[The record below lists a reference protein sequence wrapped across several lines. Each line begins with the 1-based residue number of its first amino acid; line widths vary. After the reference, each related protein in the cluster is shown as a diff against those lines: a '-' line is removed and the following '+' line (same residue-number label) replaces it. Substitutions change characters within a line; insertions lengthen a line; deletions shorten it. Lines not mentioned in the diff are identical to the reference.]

1 MGQVQAR
8 SRGQKKVQTT
18 QTEPLYTLPQAAQTT
33 TYAKHG
39 TRGGQ
44 VSHRHRHWQKWGSGR
59 PLAYLVQRILR
70 RWVEFAYLKTAVRG
84 RKLGRSFLEEETEG
98 S

>member
-1 MGQVQAR
+1 M
-8 SRGQKKVQTT
+8 QTT
-18 QTEPLYTLPQAAQTT
+18 QTAPLYTLPQAARTRT

-44 VSHRHRHWQKWGSGR
+44 VSHRHRQT
-59 PLAYLVQRILR
+59 LAKVGEWETTGLVQRILR
-70 RWVEFAYLKTAVRG
+70 GWVEFAYLKTAVRG
-84 RKLGRSFLEEETEG
+84 RKLGRGFLEEGTEG